1 MEEEGKQESRRGRR
15 NRLLRQFS
23 KIARSSLGT
32 GLMGTLFTYP
42 AVLVQDLQT
51 HGTSLYGTPLDIDG
65 LQDIIGSLLM
75 LSSLPG
81 AWVTGALAM
90 RLGRRKGMM
99 MNGALAFIGW
109 LAMALIPH
117 YSGILLSRCIS
128 GVALGGMTV
137 IVNSYVAELAD
148 ADVRGM
154 MCMCLNLAILAGQVL
169 SVALGYCVR
178 YYTVAF
184 INALVPAAFVLFL
197 VWLPESPSYLV
208 VTGREDKAM
217 KVLLELRGHHANIQQ
232 ESLLVVSGLF
242 FLVAFTGFL
251 AINSYSVQIFEAAGS
266 SVDSGVASIIL
277 MVLQFAGGIVSVFLI
292 DGIGRRN
299 TLFLCFSIMAVGLGL
314 MSVYCGVLESGST
327 TTITTFI
334 TTTTTAAT
342 TTTTTTATSPA
353 VVGIEG
359 WGWAPLAFLG
369 LSQTAMFMGLN
380 LMPFLLNQEYFPTA
394 IRSQACSICF
404 TIWTLSTFT
413 TLQFFTPM
421 VTVMTQAGLYGAYC
435 FFCVVGIP
443 IHVLLHQRD
452 SWESRWIYPKNNP
465 NSCISN
471 PVEKTQ
477 SASWPELRH
486 YHGRAAQRWRVL
498 FLSHKCPAARPS
510 LHRTRRNATVDLNP

>member
-1 MEEEGKQESRRGRR
+1 MKMEEEGKQESRRGRR

-232 ESLLVVSGLF
+232 EVNSYKDFNKQQEGTTGSWRTLAQSEILKSLLVVSGLF

-342 TTTTTTATSPA
+342 TTTTATSPA

-443 IHVLLHQRD
+443 FTFFFIRETAGKAV
-452 SWESRWIYPKNNP
+452 
-465 NSCISN
+465 
-471 PVEKTQ
+471 
-477 SASWPELRH
+477 
-486 YHGRAAQRWRVL
+486 G
-498 FLSHKCPAARPS
+498 
-510 LHRTRRNATVDLNP
+510 